1 MVMTAPAV
9 RRAAHDLRGR
19 ELDALDYPANSLILL
34 AGVPGAGKSTLLQR
48 MNWPSRR
55 RRVRV
60 LDSASVRDRLR
71 PVLGRV
77 PYARWR
83 PVVHVIHYVRTVA
96 AIALGG
102 PIVVHDCLT
111 RPWVRWMFGTL
122 ARWTGLQVH
131 LLLLDVTEQEALSG
145 QVARG
150 RQVRGDSFRLHCRRW
165 QKVLRRAEQDPGLI
179 VRGATSAVI
188 LDRRAADK
196 LGSIRFS

>member
-1 MVMTAPAV
+1 MVMTTPAV
-9 RRAAHDLRGR
+9 PRAAHDLRDR
-19 ELDALDYPANSLILL
+19 QVDELSYPANSLILL

-48 MNWPSRR
+48 MSWPSHR

-60 LDSASVRDRLR
+60 LDSASVREQLR

-83 PVVHVIHYVRTVA
+83 PIVHVVHYARTVA

-111 RPWVRWMFGTL
+111 RPWVRWLFGVL

-131 LLLLDVTEQEALSG
+131 LLLLDASEQEALEG
-145 QVARG
+145 QLARG
-150 RQVRGDSFRLHCRRW
+150 RQVRVDSFRLHCRRW
-165 QKVLRRAEQDPGLI
+165 RKMLRRAEQDPGLI
-179 VRGATSAVI
+179 VRGAVSAVV
-188 LDRRAADK
+188 LDRRSAAR
-196 LGSIRFS
+196 LRSVRFT